1 MEITDKISAKIS
13 KEINKQ
19 LKRAF
24 RKAFGA
30 KIEDHAAEI
39 TRGVFTVL
47 PDGVVLYEQYS
58 WNDVP
63 FFEAKVIYRHTEHGG
78 VEFVLQTNTYKQHG
92 NH

>member
-1 MEITDKISAKIS
+1 MEITDKIAKIS

-47 PDGVVLYEQYS
+47 PDGIVLYEQYS
-58 WNDVP
+58 WNDVL
-63 FFEAKVIYRHTEHGG
+63 FFEAKVIYRHTEHRG